1 MRARKGDRARTAA
14 TASPP
19 HPHHRSQ
26 RTNIT
31 ADGAR
36 SPDWP
41 NSFPSENAPPPR
53 GRYPSAT
60 PAVKPNQKVDKF
72 RAVHSVQFHCQTGSI
87 EMLSVNDLF
96 AVILNLGL
104 RVGSAGFQLNTSVE
118 NPV

>member
-1 MRARKGDRARTAA
+1 MTEIECEGDVAFRAPD
-14 TASPP
+14 
-19 HPHHRSQ
+19 HR
-26 RTNIT
+26 RWN
-31 ADGAR
+31 
-36 SPDWP
+36 
-41 NSFPSENAPPPR
+41 
-53 GRYPSAT
+53 

-72 RAVHSVQFHCQTGSI
+72 RAVHSVQFHCHTGSI